1 MVFSHPFPPRRKNL
15 SRPSQQPSF
24 GLPSYASAVQEK
36 MRLEATKG
44 SWLIPLSMPVPGS
57 QTRRVRL
64 RMINSA
70 HVPRLRLSRLGR
82 RRGFMCRCLTL
93 LASLFAIWA
102 VVMIFGMEDP
112 HWTPPFRDS
121 TLVFGRENLQRIWK
135 WEIESGHYPSSRK
148 IPEQIGLS
156 SIILN
161 PALPP
166 AKAHTFVSPFTPPAG
181 PVATVTLGNGPR
193 RRYLDIENQTTGLP
207 YPPRPVSG
215 SVADLDIIFDQC
227 SFSENRYV
235 RDCLEFLRAGAGLD
249 NGRKVRRGRMDEW
262 KYIFVQEESR
272 PEELAP
278 LPLSE
283 GVAPRVYPTGR
294 LNFDAGLSKKR
305 GIHWEPP
312 LSLPPLSHHPIS
324 SSPQTACDPEHP
336 RIFHIFWAN
345 RPFDDKP
352 YVALL
357 SFLYTQNLGLHLENS
372 REAQV
377 CRPQIWLWINLGP
390 AASIPNPSALDEMYQ
405 GLKTNPWAAP
415 FLHPRFKDVIKFK
428 IWNTTEQLDG
438 VPELKDEW
446 RKFGHHFTSGGYSV
460 NLPVDKNS
468 TKSDASKHNGPETE
482 TSYDRLSVILSD
494 MARFVLCHRFGGIY
508 LDADTI
514 FLRDWEELWGWN
526 GAFAYRWSYHDDYN
540 TAVLHMNKNSA
551 LGSFLFKTALKNGLD
566 FHPVTVT
573 RYLKEAHLEN
583 LLSRIPDALFDPAWL
598 NTEGLQLDRPT
609 QPNFLD
615 FGEFFQTPALS
626 SASPQASGFEGFFR
640 GAFSYHF
647 HNSWWKAFDPSRN
660 WADLGPIFA
669 AGEKAGRALANPNI
683 DPDDWV
689 DKVSDDK
696 RDLDWAT
703 VLKRTFESYVRGE
716 RPNMYGEWLQW

>member
-1 MVFSHPFPPRRKNL
+1 MVLSHSSAPLRNSI
-15 SRPSQQPSF
+15 SRHSRQPSF

-36 MRLEATKG
+36 MHLEAAKG
-44 SWLIPLSMPVPGS
+44 SWLIPLSLPGS
-57 QTRRVRL
+57 QTRRIRL
-64 RMINSA
+64 RMISPGR
-70 HVPRLRLSRLGR
+70 VPHLRLSRLGR
-82 RRGFMCRCLTL
+82 RRGFLCRCLAL

-102 VVMIFGMEDP
+102 VVMIFGMEEP

-135 WEIESGHYPSSRK
+135 WEIESGHYPSSGK

-166 AKAHTFVSPFTPPAG
+166 AKAHTFVSPFTPPPG
-181 PVATVTLGNGPR
+181 PVTTVTRGNGPH
-193 RRYLDIENQTTGLP
+193 RRYLDIENQTAGLA
-207 YPPRPVSG
+207 YPPRPISG
-215 SVADLDIIFDQC
+215 SVADLDIILEQC
-227 SFSENRYV
+227 NFSQNKYV
-235 RDCLEFLRAGAGLD
+235 RDCLEFLRVGAGLD
-249 NGRKVRRGRMDEW
+249 NGRRVRRGKMDEW
-262 KYIFVQEESR
+262 KYVFTEEESR
-272 PEELAP
+272 PEELSP
-278 LPLSE
+278 PPQSD
-283 GVAPRVYPTGR
+283 GVPPRAYPTGR
-294 LNFDAGLSKKR
+294 FNFDAGLSKKR
-305 GIHWEPP
+305 GVDWEPLLP
-312 LSLPPLSHHPIS
+312 LPPPSHHSIS
-324 SSPQTACDPEHP
+324 SSLSTPCDPENP
-336 RIFHIFWAN
+336 RIFHMFWGN

-372 REAQV
+372 REAKV
-377 CRPQIWLWINLGP
+377 CRPQFWLWINPGH
-390 AASIPNPSALDEMYQ
+390 AASVPNPSALDDMYQ
-405 GLKTNPWAAP
+405 SLKTNPWAAP
-415 FLHPRFKDVIKFK
+415 FLHPRFKDVVKFK
-428 IWNTTEQLDG
+428 LWNTTEQLDG
-438 VPELKDEW
+438 IPELKDEW
-446 RKFGHHFTSGGYSV
+446 RKMGHQFTSGGYTVSAPPEKE
-460 NLPVDKNS
+460 LGKNS
-468 TKSDASKHNGPETE
+468 SNSDKAEPESE
-482 TSYDRLSVILSD
+482 ASYDRLSVILSD

-540 TAVLHMNKNSA
+540 TAVLHLNKNSA
-551 LGSFLFKTALKNGLD
+551 LGSFLFKTAVKNGLD

-573 RYLKEAHLEN
+573 RYLKEAHLES
-583 LLSRIPDALFDPAWL
+583 LLLRAPDALFDPAWL
-598 NTEGLQLDRPT
+598 NTEGFQLDRPT
-609 QPNFLD
+609 QPTFLD

-660 WADLGPIFA
+660 WADLGPRFA
-669 AGEKAGRALANPNI
+669 AGEKAGRALANPNV

-689 DKVSDDK
+689 DRVSDDK

-703 VLKRTFESYVRGE
+703 VLKRTFESHVRGE
-716 RPNMYGEWLQW
+716 RPNMYGEWLRW